1 MNILEIGT
9 QNTLTKTQLP
19 RNTLK
24 KTAFQKA
31 HFSKNTFFIIRN
43 VFSKTLFYV
52 CDLCDR

>member
-52 CDLCDR
+52 CDL